1 MNGSTKKTSAMLAV
15 AICLAGV
22 DAQACGELMLRSL
35 GAMRYKAFVT
45 HHPAAILLYSG
56 DAASNGKRPAATDA
70 RFHQSLEKVGH
81 KVSMARGPD
90 ELGQALAARH
100 YDVIVASAD
109 DMVGVTSQI
118 TKASP
123 GPTLI
128 PVLDNASNER
138 QMRERFP
145 LLVTGNFNDLLKTIE
160 QAMSAQKT

>member
-1 MNGSTKKTSAMLAV
+1 MTASSKKTSAMLAV
-15 AICLAGV
+15 AICLAAV
-22 DAQACGELMLRSL
+22 EAQACGELMLRSL

-56 DAASNGKRPAATDA
+56 DAANSGKRPAATDV

-90 ELGQALAARH
+90 ELGRALAAHH

-109 DMVGVTSQI
+109 DMVGATGQI
-118 TKASP
+118 AKASREP
-123 GPTLI
+123 MLI
-128 PVLDNASNER
+128 PVLDKPSNER
-138 QMRERFP
+138 EMRERFP
-145 LLVTGNFNDLLKTIE
+145 LLVTGSFNDLLKTIE